1 MSSLNRLGRNLLL
14 IGLAAYLASPLAQAQ
29 PAAGA
34 TVRPAEVVL
43 IDASGT
49 RLLGHGLVV
58 GGKLAL
64 DLAEVTGRFVLLLVD
79 DAGNVERLLGSR
91 SPGGDLVLELVDGSS
106 PTLAEFF
113 ASRGITLLL
122 GSGGAGA
129 ADAPAGP
136 GSQPGGGDDEDDG
149 DDQDDQDDQD
159 DDDDSDDDAGDV
171 EDDDTDAGSETKPDD
186 SGDDPAD
193 DADDADPADDPAD
206 DPGDGDDA
214 DDPGDLD
221 DDDDDGDDDGDDD
234 TAEAAAPAGAQAAS
248 ALAELAA

>member
-91 SPGGDLVLELVDGSS
+91 SPGGDLVLELVNGSS

-136 GSQPGGGDDEDDG
+136 GSQPVGGDDEDDG

-159 DDDDSDDDAGDV
+159 DADDSDDDAGDV

-193 DADDADPADDPAD
+193 DADDADPADDP
-206 DPGDGDDA
+206 GDGDDA

-234 TAEAAAPAGAQAAS
+234 AAEAAAPAGAPAAS

>member
-91 SPGGDLVLELVDGSS
+91 SPGGDLVLELV
-106 PTLAEFF
+106 
-113 ASRGITLLL
+113 
-122 GSGGAGA
+122 
-129 ADAPAGP
+129 
-136 GSQPGGGDDEDDG
+136 
-149 DDQDDQDDQD
+149 
-159 DDDDSDDDAGDV
+159 
-171 EDDDTDAGSETKPDD
+171 
-186 SGDDPAD
+186 
-193 DADDADPADDPAD
+193 
-206 DPGDGDDA
+206 
-214 DDPGDLD
+214 
-221 DDDDDGDDDGDDD
+221 
-234 TAEAAAPAGAQAAS
+234 
-248 ALAELAA
+248 

>member
-14 IGLAAYLASPLAQAQ
+14 IGLAAYLAWPLAQAQ

-91 SPGGDLVLELVDGSS
+91 SPGGDLVLELVNGSS

-136 GSQPGGGDDEDDG
+136 GSQPVGGDDEDDG

-159 DDDDSDDDAGDV
+159 DADDSDDDAGDV

-193 DADDADPADDPAD
+193 DAGGADDADDADPAD

-221 DDDDDGDDDGDDD
+221 DDDDDGDDDGD
-234 TAEAAAPAGAQAAS
+234 AAGAPAAS

>member
-14 IGLAAYLASPLAQAQ
+14 IGLAAYLAWPLAQAQ

-91 SPGGDLVLELVDGSS
+91 SPGGDLVLELVNGSS

-136 GSQPGGGDDEDDG
+136 GSQPVGGDDEDDG

-159 DDDDSDDDAGDV
+159 DADDSDDDAGDV

-193 DADDADPADDPAD
+193 DAGGADDADDADPAD

-221 DDDDDGDDDGDDD
+221 DDDDDGDDDA
-234 TAEAAAPAGAQAAS
+234 AEAAAPAGAPAAS